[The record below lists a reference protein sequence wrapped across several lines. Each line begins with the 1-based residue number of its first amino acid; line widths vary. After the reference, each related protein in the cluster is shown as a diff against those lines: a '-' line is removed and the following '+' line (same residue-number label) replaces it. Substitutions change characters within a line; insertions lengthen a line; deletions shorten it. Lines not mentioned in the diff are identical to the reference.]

1 MSRGEH
7 NITFSITIDG
17 VVRGFATQTFT
28 VLEGKIH
35 TSDNLTYYFAIS
47 EVLIEFRDVAY
58 SVVEGMRFYYVT
70 VVKQGEPGEDI
81 VVSIVSS
88 PDPTAADT
96 VECKSYNNSVI
107 KAAVYSYIFIV
118 YKL

>member
-1 MSRGEH
+1 M
-7 NITFSITIDG
+7 
-17 VVRGFATQTFT
+17 
-28 VLEGKIH
+28 
-35 TSDNLTYYFAIS
+35 
-47 EVLIEFRDVAY
+47 
-58 SVVEGMRFYYVT
+58 
-70 VVKQGEPGEDI
+70 
-81 VVSIVSS
+81 VSIFSS